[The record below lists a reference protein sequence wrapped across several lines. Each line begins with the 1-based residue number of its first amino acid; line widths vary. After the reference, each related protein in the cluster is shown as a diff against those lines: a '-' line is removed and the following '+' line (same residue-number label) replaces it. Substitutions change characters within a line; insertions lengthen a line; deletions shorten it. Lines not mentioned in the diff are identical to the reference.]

1 MFKSEV
7 RQSTINELL
16 EKAANRSYR
25 KYLPKLT
32 LKRLRGFSEEP
43 VSFDFPVT
51 AIIGPN
57 GGGKTTVMGAA
68 ACAYKAVSPRRFF
81 AKSGIYDESMQDW
94 SIEYEIVDKDVT
106 PRDVLRRTANFKNL
120 RWNRDAPDREVLI
133 FGVSRTVPANE
144 RSDMAFMARNKFAVP
159 AQNITLLSESVATAV
174 SRILGKDVRQFSTMR
189 RDARGDISLL
199 AGRTSSGSGYTEFH
213 FGAGE
218 SSIIRMVLAI
228 ESAPDSCLILIEE
241 IENGLHPVATI
252 RLVEYLVE
260 VADRKKVQVIFTT
273 HSNEALLPLPSKAV
287 WVATKD
293 KLYQGKLDIAS
304 LRAITGEITKT
315 AAVFVEDMFAKAWV
329 EAILRTRAM
338 DLVDH
343 VEVHAMEGDGIAVA
357 VNRHHN
363 LDPSVEA
370 PSVCIVDGDS
380 KQQTSEA
387 EKVYRLPGN
396 LPEAFVFDQVLEK
409 WDQIGG
415 KLSVALW
422 KDFNEEQAVKS
433 LCHEVRRQNMDAH
446 LLYTQLGEKL
456 GLVPGP
462 TVAGAFCTIWTQSN
476 EGEAAAV
483 VEIIRNATGSLKQA

>member
-1 MFKSEV
+1 
-7 RQSTINELL
+7 
-16 EKAANRSYR
+16 
-25 KYLPKLT
+25 
-32 LKRLRGFSEEP
+32 
-43 VSFDFPVT
+43 
-51 AIIGPN
+51 
-57 GGGKTTVMGAA
+57 
-68 ACAYKAVSPRRFF
+68 
-81 AKSGIYDESMQDW
+81 
-94 SIEYEIVDKDVT
+94 
-106 PRDVLRRTANFKNL
+106 
-120 RWNRDAPDREVLI
+120 
-133 FGVSRTVPANE
+133 
-144 RSDMAFMARNKFAVP
+144 
-159 AQNITLLSESVATAV
+159 
-174 SRILGKDVRQFSTMR
+174 
-189 RDARGDISLL
+189 
-199 AGRTSSGSGYTEFH
+199 
-213 FGAGE
+213 
-218 SSIIRMVLAI
+218 
-228 ESAPDSCLILIEE
+228 
-241 IENGLHPVATI
+241 
-252 RLVEYLVE
+252 
-260 VADRKKVQVIFTT
+260 
-273 HSNEALLPLPSKAV
+273 V